1 MSPRYRPIPSFLAIL
16 ALISCIGATS
26 AQSTKAPD
34 VGEFERALEHRLQQL
49 KPDGMTQRDVR
60 FVTVLAGK
68 PSGGRTFP
76 FRATLVIRDYGPGFP
91 KNRYYG
97 QTCVGHINEANYT
110 IEADAYGGWDPQ
122 GQMTPDLSQ
131 KQCKD
136 NPSDGASS
144 MPVESLPGTPAP
156 TAGAAAATPS
166 EDRSGKLTPTPP
178 AASGAA
184 MPAGVYECWA
194 NGEARGLMNFTVSGA
209 GAYSGT
215 DGKPGRFTVDAAGH
229 VTFTG
234 GAMDGAMPDGYAAV
248 YHLAQGRPTLSIMS
262 PRGAE
267 AVFCQRK

>member
-1 MSPRYRPIPSFLAIL
+1 MSPRYQAIPSLLATL

-26 AQSTKAPD
+26 AQAPKAPD
-34 VGEFERALEHRLQQL
+34 IGTFERALEHRLQQL

-60 FVTVLAGK
+60 FITVLAGK
-68 PSGGRTFP
+68 PNGGPTFP

-110 IEADAYGGWDPQ
+110 IEADAYGGWDAQ

-144 MPVESLPGTPAP
+144 MPAESLPGTPAP
-156 TAGAAAATPS
+156 TAGNVPALPAAPRAGAAATPS
-166 EDRSGKLTPTPP
+166 GAGSGVAT
-178 AASGAA
+178 GA
-184 MPAGVYECWA
+184 YECWA
-194 NGEARGLMNFTVSGA
+194 NGEARGLMNFTVTGA
-209 GAYSGT
+209 GAYVGT
-215 DGKPGRFTVDAAGH
+215 DNKPGRFTVDAASH
-229 VTFTG
+229 IAFAG
-234 GAMDGAMPDGYAAV
+234 GAMDGAMPDGYIAL
-248 YHLAQGRPTLSIMS
+248 YHVVQGRPTVSIMS